1 MMRTIDAMALFA
13 GIAATGAA
21 LAQTPGPGANAVIGG
36 THGAATGAVIGCIV
50 SIPIGCAP
58 GATLGAAI
66 GGGVGATSGAV
77 STPTDPL
84 VV

>member
-1 MMRTIDAMALFA
+1 MRTIDAMALFA

-36 THGAATGAVIGCIV
+36 THGAA
-50 SIPIGCAP
+50 
-58 GATLGAAI
+58 I

-77 STPTDPL
+77 STPTDPPGYNR
-84 VV
+84 